1 MNRSLIGRC
10 TARTAIGNGAHRAV
24 MTEEAETSGDN
35 EGPFEISEEQ
45 ASQIGLL
52 FLVSVQSST
61 TNTVSS
67 LGPPSLANRT

>member
-1 MNRSLIGRC
+1 
-10 TARTAIGNGAHRAV
+10 
-24 MTEEAETSGDN
+24 MTEGAETSGDN
-35 EGPFEISEEQ
+35 EGSFEISEEQ

-52 FLVSVQSST
+52 FLVSVQPST